1 MEHGTGDA
9 TQKLEG
15 IREKA
20 LIFNREIFGNIFRKK
35 KELEAKIKQVHEI
48 LDVNV
53 ISDMVNSQRP

>member
-53 ISDMVNSQRP
+53 ISDMVNLKRP

>member
-1 MEHGTGDA
+1 VEHGTGDA

-53 ISDMVNSQRP
+53 ISDMVNLKRP